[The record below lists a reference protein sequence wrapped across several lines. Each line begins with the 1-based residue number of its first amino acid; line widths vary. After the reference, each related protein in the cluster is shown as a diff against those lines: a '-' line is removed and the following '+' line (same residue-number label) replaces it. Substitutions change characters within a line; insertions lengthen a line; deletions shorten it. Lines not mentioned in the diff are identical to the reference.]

1 MGDGTE
7 FLRTE
12 EEHHEEDQQMFEAEV
27 QQWQEHEETMTTNKK
42 DFLNELVK
50 KNHLNVDEDV
60 FRKTIRGKEMAFIK
74 RSGIEKIQFT
84 NDIRVKYEVIVMQPD
99 YVVIKAI
106 ASRGLGVSYAL
117 DKGDVVVESFG
128 EATPENTNQKPPY
141 YSAMAEKRGLSRV
154 VLKIVGAYKYNVFGE
169 DEADDFKQ
177 PAPRATFSESIQG
190 PDTKKKVA

>member
-12 EEHHEEDQQMFEAEV
+12 EEYQEDQQRYEAEV
-27 QQWQEHEETMTTNKK
+27 QQQQEHEETMTTNKK

-50 KNHLNVDEDV
+50 KNHLNINEDV
-60 FRKTIRGKEMAFIK
+60 FRKAIRGKDMAFIK

-84 NDIRVKYEVIVMQPD
+84 NDIRVHYEWIAMQSD
-99 YVVIKAI
+99 FVVIKAI
-106 ASRGLGVSYAL
+106 AT
-117 DKGDVVVESFG
+117 KGDMVVESFG

-154 VLKIVGAYKYNVFGE
+154 VLKMVGAYKYNVYGE

-177 PAPRATFSESIQG
+177 TTPSNTFSEDIKG
-190 PDTKKKVA
+190 PDAQRKVA